1 MASFLFFCL
10 SSSASSSSSP
20 SFPLRYFVNILF
32 DCTIGIILNLLILR
46 GFEGLFFRNG
56 INMQSGDYGTPAEF
70 SRFFTQCVTF
80 TPATCHVGPSLS

>member
-1 MASFLFFCL
+1 MASILFFCL
-10 SSSASSSSSP
+10 LISSSSFS
-20 SFPLRYFVNILF
+20 SSSTFPHRYFVNILF

-70 SRFFTQCVTF
+70 SRFFTQCVT
-80 TPATCHVGPSLS
+80 

>member
-1 MASFLFFCL
+1 
-10 SSSASSSSSP
+10 
-20 SFPLRYFVNILF
+20 
-32 DCTIGIILNLLILR
+32 LLILR